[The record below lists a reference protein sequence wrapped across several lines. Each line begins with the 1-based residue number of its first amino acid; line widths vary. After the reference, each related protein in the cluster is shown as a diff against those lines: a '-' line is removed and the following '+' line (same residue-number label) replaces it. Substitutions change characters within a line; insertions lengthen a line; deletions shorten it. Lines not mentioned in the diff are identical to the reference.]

1 MASSAPQARAA
12 PKAARRSLADLA
24 AGSLATGTPEAIAQP
39 GATAAAPALAAAS
52 SLAAA
57 ALAAAGANRM
67 AKYPSATVYLPPRA
81 IRLLKEIALEEN
93 RKLTDILAEALNAWL
108 VKNGHSS
115 LEQLG
120 R

>member
-24 AGSLATGTPEAIAQP
+24 AGSQATGSQATGTTDAIAQP
-39 GATAAAPALAAAS
+39 GATAA
-52 SLAAA
+52 
-57 ALAAAGANRM
+57 GANRM
-67 AKYPSATVYLPPRA
+67 TKYPSATVYLPPRA

>member
-1 MASSAPQARAA
+1 MASSAPQVKAA

-24 AGSLATGTPEAIAQP
+24 AGSLAPGTAEALAQP
-39 GATAAAPALAAAS
+39 GAAAAAS
-52 SLAAA
+52 ALLAAPLA
-57 ALAAAGANRM
+57 APLAAAGASRM

-120 R
+120 K

>member
-1 MASSAPQARAA
+1 MASSASQARVA

-24 AGSLATGTPEAIAQP
+24 AASLAAGTAEAAAQS
-39 GATAAAPALAAAS
+39 GATAAAPALPAPPPE
-52 SLAAA
+52 A
-57 ALAAAGANRM
+57 ALASRM

-120 R
+120 K